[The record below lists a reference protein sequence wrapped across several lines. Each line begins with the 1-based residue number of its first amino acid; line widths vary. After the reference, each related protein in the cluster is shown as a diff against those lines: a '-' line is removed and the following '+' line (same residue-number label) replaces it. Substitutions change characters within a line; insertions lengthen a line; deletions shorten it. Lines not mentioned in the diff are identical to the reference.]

1 MSSVPRVAD
10 RVPFLCERN
19 SHASRC
25 PRKQVSAQTGV
36 LKQRYRLMGG
46 FGSGGQRKPGRRT
59 VDSCPVLDI
68 NHLSA
73 TGRLTPGWS
82 GTCQCADSGGA
93 YLIHLRTET
102 LSAETQRL
110 HLSIIDAGELD
121 DEALGVGEHKGI
133 GHEIGLDAG
142 PPTGGKSKSKG
153 KSEGVTEVIPIV
165 RMPCQ
170 LGGDCAY
177 FICPGLRASDNSAGV
192 GCGRRLAKLYLVNRY
207 FACRHC
213 HQLVYVSKYEKQ
225 PWQRALRRANKLKQ
239 RFGAD
244 SNPSTRLDNVAP
256 STGFEDDAGRN
267 NAGLGSSHPEA
278 RLDNAGIFTLEKP
291 KGMHVDTYT
300 HLLDELLR
308 TETQASEA
316 SANQIQR
323 LLDRVEDSIRR
334 KARFTL

>member
-1 MSSVPRVAD
+1 
-10 RVPFLCERN
+10 
-19 SHASRC
+19 
-25 PRKQVSAQTGV
+25 
-36 LKQRYRLMGG
+36 MGG
-46 FGSGGQRKPGRRT
+46 FGSGGQREPGRRT
-59 VDSCPVLDI
+59 VDSYPVLDI

-82 GTCQCADSGGA
+82 GTCQCADDSGT

-110 HLSIIDAGELD
+110 HLSIIVPKIIDAGELD
-121 DEALGVGEHKGI
+121 ARGATGSKSET
-133 GHEIGLDAG
+133 GLD
-142 PPTGGKSKSKG
+142 GKGEGKAEG

-239 RFGAD
+239 RFGAI
-244 SNPSTRLDNVAP
+244 TRLDNVAP
-256 STGFEDDAGRN
+256 SAGFGDEAGRN

-316 SANQIQR
+316 GANQIQR

>member
-1 MSSVPRVAD
+1 
-10 RVPFLCERN
+10 
-19 SHASRC
+19 
-25 PRKQVSAQTGV
+25 
-36 LKQRYRLMGG
+36 MGG

-93 YLIHLRTET
+93 YLIHLRTE
-102 LSAETQRL
+102 AGRL
-110 HLSIIDAGELD
+110 HLSIIVPEIIDAGELD
-121 DEALGVGEHKGI
+121 ARGATGSKSEHKGDRETGPEDAAKI
-133 GHEIGLDAG
+133 EHEIGHKVA
-142 PPTGGKSKSKG
+142 TGSKSEGKSKG

-177 FICPGLRASDNSAGV
+177 FICPGLCASDNSAGV

-244 SNPSTRLDNVAP
+244 SNPSTKLDNVAP